1 MTDAVTGALSDRTI
15 VITGAGAGVGRGIAL
30 ACAARGAHVVVASP
44 RDNGAETVRLV
55 TDRGGRAEWVR
66 CDVTARGDVDALV
79 ASVDRIDAFVHNATS
94 RRSSEPHNVEDIDDE
109 QWADHAA
116 VTLRASYFCAV
127 AAFPKLRAAA
137 GTLILMTSPAGM
149 DGSRTFPAYGAVKGA
164 LRGFGKSLARE
175 WGPAG
180 VRVNLVSPLAMT
192 PAMEN
197 AVREDPALGGRLA
210 RRVPLGHVGDPEAD
224 VGAAVAFLAG
234 PDARYVT
241 GQTLVVDGG
250 RFLGL

>member
-1 MTDAVTGALSDRTI
+1 MSIGALTGRTI

-30 ACAARGAHVVVASP
+30 ACAARGAHVVVGSP
-44 RDNGAETVRLV
+44 RENGAETVQVV
-55 TDRGGRAEWVR
+55 TDRGGSAAWIR
-66 CDVTARGDVDALV
+66 CDVTARRDVDALV
-79 ASVDRIDAFVHNATS
+79 ASAERIDAFVHNATS
-94 RRSSEPHNVEDIDDE
+94 RRSSEPQQVEDIDDE

-127 AAFPKLRAAA
+127 AAFPKLRVSA

-164 LRGFGKSLARE
+164 LRGFAKSLARE
-175 WGPAG
+175 WGPSG

-197 AVREDPALGGRLA
+197 AVREDPALADRLA
-210 RRVPLGHVGDPEAD
+210 HRVPLGRVGDPESD
-224 VGAAVAFLAG
+224 VGVAVAFLAG